1 MLMPRVIYPGLRK
14 RIPSNGIALLVLFG
28 IFLNPAVAAE
38 RADIGLRTEERD
50 PNHWILR
57 MGAAL
62 IEENYRG
69 VFTIARGGEFNSL
82 EIDHRYQ
89 GGKITEHLTQL
100 NGPHRKVIRNGQAI
114 QCFHEDS
121 ASSLDHTVHLGPF
134 SQSFNASLQAQSN
147 HYVSKVVG
155 LDRVAGR
162 QAVLLSVQASAGDR
176 FGFMLWIDRERGL
189 LLQSHLVDRGRILEV
204 FQFAS
209 VEFDLTS
216 PLASKGPEFQGW
228 IAHSLTEEVM
238 TASEKPSFK
247 VKWKPAGYRVVSS
260 NRHRIHFSDGVSD
273 FSVFLEAGRVAPRIA
288 TEIRGRTV
296 VTRPLRGQE
305 GQITIVGSL
314 PLPTAE
320 RLAESVEP
328 VIY

>member
-1 MLMPRVIYPGLRK
+1 MPRADHLTIRNRYRN
-14 RIPSNGIALLVLFG
+14 SGIALLMLLGSFV
-28 IFLNPAVAAE
+28 NPAAASE
-38 RADIGLRTEERD
+38 RADNGLSPKERD
-50 PNHWILR
+50 PNHWIEK
-57 MGAAL
+57 MGTAL

-69 VFTIARGGEFNSL
+69 VFTIARGREFNSI

-89 GGKITEHLTQL
+89 DGVVTEHLTQQ
-100 NGPHRKVIRNGQAI
+100 NGPHRKVIRHGQSI
-114 QCFHEDS
+114 ECFHEDS
-121 ASSLDHTVHLGPF
+121 ASSLDHAVHLGPF

-147 HYVSKVVG
+147 HYVSKIIGV
-155 LDRVAGR
+155 DRVAGR
-162 QAVLLSVQASAGDR
+162 QAVVLSVQASAGDR

-209 VEFDLTS
+209 VDFDSAS
-216 PLASKGPEFQGW
+216 PLASKASEYRGW

-247 VKWKPAGYRVVSS
+247 VKWMPAGYRIVSS
-260 NRHRIHFSDGVSD
+260 SKHRVHFSDGVSD
-273 FSVFLEAGRVAPRIA
+273 FSIFLDLGRVAPKVA
-288 TEIRGRTV
+288 TEIKGRTI
-296 VTRPLRGQE
+296 VTRPLRSQE

-320 RLAESVEP
+320 RLAESVES
-328 VIY
+328 VVY

>member
-1 MLMPRVIYPGLRK
+1 MPRANDFTL
-14 RIPSNGIALLVLFG
+14 SNRYRNSGIALLMLLG
-28 IFLNPAVAAE
+28 SFLNQAVAVDRGA
-38 RADIGLRTEERD
+38 IGLRAEERD
-50 PNHWILR
+50 PNYWIEK
-57 MGAAL
+57 MGSAL

-69 VFTIARGGEFNSL
+69 VFTIARGREFNSI

-89 GGKITEHLTQL
+89 DGTVTEHLTQQ
-100 NGPHRKVIRNGQAI
+100 NGPHRKVVRNGQSI
-114 QCFHEDS
+114 ECFHEDS
-121 ASSLDHTVHLGPF
+121 ASSLDHAVHLGPF

-147 HYVSKVVG
+147 HYVSKVIG
-155 LDRVAGR
+155 TDRVAGR
-162 QAVLLSVQASAGDR
+162 QAVVLSVQASAGDR

-228 IAHSLTEEVM
+228 VAHSLTEEVM

-247 VKWKPAGYRVVSS
+247 VKWMPEGYRVVSS
-260 NRHRIHFSDGVSD
+260 NKHRVHFSDGVSD
-273 FSVFLEAGRVAPRIA
+273 FSIFLDVGRVAPKIA

-296 VTRPLRGQE
+296 VTKPLRGQE
-305 GQITIVGSL
+305 AQITIVGSL

>member
-1 MLMPRVIYPGLRK
+1 MLMPRAIYPGLRK
-14 RIPSNGIALLVLFG
+14 RYQSNGIALLVLLG
-28 IFLNPAVAAE
+28 IFLDPALAAE

-57 MGAAL
+57 MGTAL

-69 VFTIARGGEFNSL
+69 VFTIARGAEFNSL

-89 GGKITEHLTQL
+89 GGTIAEHLTQL

-114 QCFHEDS
+114 ECFHEDS
-121 ASSLDHTVHLGPF
+121 ASSLDHAVHLGPF
-134 SQSFNASLQAQSN
+134 SQSFNASLKAQSN
-147 HYVSKVVG
+147 HYASRVVG

-162 QAVLLSVQASAGDR
+162 QAVVLSVQASAGDR

-216 PLASKGPEFQGW
+216 PLPSKGPELQGW

-273 FSVFLEAGRVAPRIA
+273 FSVFLEAGHVAPRIA